1 MVSKQNRTAQA
12 IRNVELA
19 LPAAIAHRL
28 AGIFIPTSDED
39 REFLAHACTVFNAVT
54 MEPVETLPLAKRESH
69 RRSVLKL
76 RAELLDQ
83 YEGRGAVTV
92 YSAAHKWLGDLIKR
106 GVLESNPQGAFAICW
121 DALDASFENE
131 RKNVEAWN
139 KCQRSAEKMAAEWR
153 AWLEKRGYYQ
163 MNRSIAA

>member
-1 MVSKQNRTAQA
+1 MKHLRTTQA

-28 AGIFIPTSDED
+28 AGIFIPTSVAD

-54 MEPVETLPLAKRESH
+54 MKPVEGLPLPKRESH
-69 RRSVLKL
+69 RRNVLKL

-92 YSAAHKWLGDLIKR
+92 YAAAQAWAQYLHDSGLVLIAEGNPFAVTWNALG
-106 GVLESNPQGAFAICW
+106 ESFRRDPGNM
-121 DALDASFENE
+121 
-131 RKNVEAWN
+131 EAWAA
-139 KCQRSAEKMAAEWR
+139 CERSALKMAGQWIE
-153 AWLEKRGYYQ
+153 WLEKRGYY
-163 MNRSIAA
+163 RLDTTA